1 MPRARSYSGSFSST
15 SSASKTTTSKTKS
28 TDAKSSYVPDTFG
41 TSALGFAGGYVLGN
55 ALSSHS
61 STPSLTTE
69 SVQIAKEV
77 GATCEQPNPIYFLLF
92 VCMLIGGGY
101 WLLCR
106 IMDRL

>member
-1 MPRARSYSGSFSST
+1 MPRASSYSRSFSST

-28 TDAKSSYVPDTFG
+28 TNTKSSYVPDTFG

-69 SVQIAKEV
+69 SVQIAKEK
-77 GATCEQPNPIYFLLF
+77 EQHNPLPFLLL
-92 VCMLIGGGY
+92 VCMLIGFGY
-101 WLLCR
+101 WLICR
-106 IMDRL
+106 IIDRMDR